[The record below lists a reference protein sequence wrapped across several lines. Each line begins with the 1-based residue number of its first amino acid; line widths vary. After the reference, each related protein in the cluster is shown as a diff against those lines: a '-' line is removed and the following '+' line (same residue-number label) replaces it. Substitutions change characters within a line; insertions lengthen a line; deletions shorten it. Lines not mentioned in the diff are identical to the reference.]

1 MDKFYKLKVENFDL
15 EDFDYCPSA
24 TNDKHTIIDEMHHFI
39 IDAANGDNKPMLAK
53 GEIDSE
59 GSIALYTPGGSDFW
73 WWHTSDLIE
82 CDKNGNEVNVS
93 RLKNKEAK

>member
-1 MDKFYKLKVENFDL
+1 MDKYYKLKVENFDL
-15 EDFDYCPSA
+15 DDFDECPSA
-24 TNDKHTIIDEMHHFI
+24 TNEKHTIVCGMCDLI
-39 IDAANGDNKPMLAK
+39 IDAANGNNRAMLAR

-59 GSIALYTPGGSDFW
+59 GSISLYNPDGNDFW

-93 RLKNKEAK
+93 RLKNKGAK